1 MNCLEFK
8 ETGPPRDVIH
18 LAQRDVPSPGPGEV
32 LVRMLASP
40 VNPSDTMFIEGK
52 YGVQPQLPQV
62 PGFEGVGVVEGSGG
76 GLRGRFFQG
85 KRVAVLNKSGGNWAD
100 CAAVPAA
107 QVIPVSA
114 RLTTEQAATFFVNPA
129 TAWIMTREVLSV
141 PAGSWLLQTAAGS
154 SLGKMIIRLGNAL
167 GFRTLNIV
175 RSERHVDLLKTL
187 GADEVVVFDPAR
199 HEEGEFQGAVQ
210 RIVGDGKVKYAIDCV
225 GGMTGSAI
233 VRSLSPGGRLL
244 VFGTLDD
251 APLQFSSR
259 TLMANGTT
267 VEGFW
272 LGNFMAQKSLPFKLR
287 LVRKLTKLV
296 LNGTL
301 ESDIAGSFSLADY
314 SQALDL
320 AYDRGS
326 EGKTLLRMEQ
336 R

>member
-8 ETGPPRDVIH
+8 ETGPPRDVVRLID
-18 LAQRDVPSPGPGEV
+18 RDTPSPGRGEV
-32 LVRMLASP
+32 LVRMQASP
-40 VNPSDTMFIEGK
+40 VNPSDIMFIEGK
-52 YGVQPQLPQV
+52 YGSQPHLPQV
-62 PGFEGVGVVEGSGG
+62 PGFEGVGVVEASGG
-76 GLRGRFFQG
+76 GLRGKIFQG

-100 CAAVPAA
+100 FTVVPAA
-107 QVIPVSA
+107 QVIPISA

-129 TAWIMTREVLSV
+129 TAWIMTQEVLCV
-141 PAGSWLLQTAAGS
+141 PARSWLLQTAAGS
-154 SLGKMIIRLGNAL
+154 SLGKMVVRLGNAL

-175 RSERHVDLLKTL
+175 RSERHVDRLKKL

-199 HEEGEFQGAVQ
+199 HPEDEFHEAVRRAVGQGE
-210 RIVGDGKVKYAIDCV
+210 IKHAIDCV
-225 GGMTGSAI
+225 GGMTGSAV

-251 APLQFSSR
+251 SPLQFSSR
-259 TLMANGTT
+259 TLMTNTTT

-272 LGNFMAQKSLPFKLR
+272 LGSFMAQKSLLFKLQ
-287 LVRKLTKLV
+287 LVRKLTRLV

-301 ESDIAGSFSLADY
+301 ESDIAGSFSLADF
-314 SQALDL
+314 SQALDQVE
-320 AYDRGS
+320 DSGS